1 MSSEL
6 YNDIMESLREVRE
19 IRAGRLKPASVVEI
33 PEPPKAVR
41 TRLKL
46 SQAEFAEFVGVNEY
60 TLKNWEQGKRRI
72 STPAKTLFKIVAAF
86 PEVIL
91 KVRENELKA
100 AKRTSPAESA
110 RHPASILQRR
120 KCWGMLTYTRTHAQ
134 GALYR
139 L

>member
-6 YNDIMESLREVRE
+6 YNDIMEGLREVRE

-46 SQAEFAEFVGVNEY
+46 SQAEFAEFVGVNKY

-72 STPAKTLFKIVAAF
+72 STPAKTLFKIVATS

-91 KVRENELKA
+91 KVKENELKA
-100 AKRTSPAESA
+100 AKRTSPA
-110 RHPASILQRR
+110 R
-120 KCWGMLTYTRTHAQ
+120 KRKTLRKHIATA
-134 GALYR
+134 
-139 L
+139 